1 MFTPDQKDG
10 CLACHNTVVTAPPPA
25 AMLAGPVERNQPTT
39 EPVMSAPT
47 APTAAGTGA
56 TETARADSAG
66 AQPGPPEPPIVAEE
80 LSLLKIVLK
89 KLDAAP
95 RRIRTQVDDMG
106 QLIELRDALAEAKP
120 EDQGSL
126 LEQMHRI
133 EALSKQRGKGDSP
146 PPDRKSPYFGHL
158 RLEEGGRRRDVLI
171 GARSYVEPGGGV
183 QIVDWRN
190 APVSRLFY
198 RYEEGDA
205 YEERL
210 GDRVVEGEILARRT
224 VAIVDSELRRV
235 SSPAGTYAR
244 DRQTGSWREIGATQ
258 ARLSVARDGTATLTP
273 AASTGSA
280 SSGGAATRDHAP
292 GGAPAWGPGGPSAAD
307 TGASPPGATRG
318 RLGLDE
324 TGTRRADRHL
334 PAIAALIDPRQFE
347 LVTRPSSGLI
357 AVQGSAGSGKT
368 TIGLHRIAFLA
379 FADPQRFRF
388 DRMLVVVYQRALAN
402 YVSRVL
408 PSLDVP
414 GVPVRTFL
422 DWAGD
427 VRRATFPTLQAPL
440 TDDTPPIVMR
450 AKAHGSMLKILADRQ
465 RQIADWCRAELAREL
480 TDRPGGHDV
489 LAFWDKPAPMPI
501 DARVTALAQW
511 VKAAGAIDPAT
522 RNAVETAGRRMRGR
536 SRDVVGEWAALL
548 TDRKALGAGF
558 DTHAPGLFSSG
569 QLDDVHRWCVERDR
583 LRTGGHDPDED
594 AQPYEL
600 DPEDDALLLRLHQ
613 IQRGPLSGPRGP
625 LAIEHLMVDEVQD
638 FSPIELAVLL
648 ETTTRQRS
656 VTLAGDVAQAI
667 APEHGFSSWSQMLD
681 DLGIPHERVEP
692 LRVSYR
698 STREI
703 VDGAEHVLG
712 PLVGDVRPVAPRTGA
727 PIESFGFGSAGEA
740 TEFLSHALVELIRAE
755 PTASVALIARHPE
768 QARLYFDALV
778 EAEVPQVRIIA
789 DQDFPFT
796 AGIDVTDV
804 RQTKGLEFD
813 IVILLEATDASYPVN
828 DDARRLLHVA
838 MTRAAHQLWIT
849 YTGTPTRLLPEALR
863 G

>member
-1 MFTPDQKDG
+1 M
-10 CLACHNTVVTAPPPA
+10 
-25 AMLAGPVERNQPTT
+25 EREQ
-39 EPVMSAPT
+39 
-47 APTAAGTGA
+47 PTAAEPAATMSPGA
-56 TETARADSAG
+56 TAPVQGD
-66 AQPGPPEPPIVAEE
+66 GPAIPAVVAEE
-80 LSLLKIVLK
+80 QALLRVVLK

-95 RRIRTQVDDMG
+95 RRTRTQVDDAG
-106 QLIELRDALAEAKP
+106 SLIELRDALAEAKP
-120 EDQGSL
+120 EDQGSI

-133 EALSKQRGKGDSP
+133 EALSRQRGKGESP
-146 PPDRKSPYFGHL
+146 PADRKSPYFGHL
-158 RLEEGGRRRDVLI
+158 RLEEGGRRRDVLV
-171 GARSYVEPGGGV
+171 GPRSFVEPGGGV

-198 RYEEGDA
+198 RYEEGDS

-235 SSPAGTYAR
+235 ACPEGTYAH
-244 DRQTGSWREIGATQ
+244 DRQNGGWREIGAKQ
-258 ARLSVARDGTATLTP
+258 AKLSVARDGTATLTP
-273 AASTGSA
+273 AVSGAAGAVGASLFRQAGGTGAAAPGSTGGDMPESRAGTAA
-280 SSGGAATRDHAP
+280 SAP
-292 GGAPAWGPGGPSAAD
+292 GGP
-307 TGASPPGATRG
+307 RG

-324 TGTRRADRHL
+324 TGARRADRHL

-347 LVTRPSSGLI
+347 LVTRPTSGLI

-368 TIGLHRIAFLA
+368 TIGLHRIAYLA
-379 FADPQRFRF
+379 FADPQRFRAE
-388 DRMLVVVYQRALAN
+388 RMLVVVYQRALAN

-414 GVPVRTFL
+414 GVPVRTFV

-427 VRRATFPTLQAPL
+427 VRRATFPALQAGL
-440 TDDTPPIVMR
+440 TDDTPPAVMR
-450 AKAHGSMLKILADRQ
+450 AKAHGAMLKILNDRQ
-465 RQIADWCRAELAREL
+465 RDLGAWCRAELAREIA
-480 TDRPGGHDV
+480 DRSGADSV
-489 LAFWDKPAPMPI
+489 LALWDKSAAADGARPVDAQGSGPRGMPI
-501 DARVTALAQW
+501 DQRVTALARW
-511 VKAAGAIDPAT
+511 VKEAAAADLDPAT
-522 RNAVETAGRRMRGR
+522 RNAVETAGRRMRAR

-548 TDRKALGAGF
+548 TDRAALHAGF
-558 DTHAPGLFSSG
+558 ERHAPGLFSAG
-569 QLDDVHRWCVERDR
+569 QVDDIHRWCVERDR
-583 LRTGGHDPDED
+583 LRTQGRDPDED
-594 AQPYEL
+594 AAPYAL

-613 IQRGPLSGPRGP
+613 IQRGPLSGPQGP

-638 FSPIELAVLL
+638 FSPVELAVLL

-703 VDGAEHVLG
+703 VDAAEHVLG

-727 PIESFGFGSAGEA
+727 PVESFGFGSAGEA
-740 TEFLSHALVELIRAE
+740 TEFLSHALVELMRAE
-755 PTASVALIARHPE
+755 PTASVALIARHAE
-768 QARLYFDALV
+768 QARLYYEALS
-778 EAEVPQVRIIA
+778 EAEIPAIRIIA

-796 AGIDVTDV
+796 AGIDITDV

-813 IVILLEATDASYPVN
+813 IVVLLEVTDASYPQN

-849 YTGTPTRLLPEALR
+849 YTGTPSALLPETLR
-863 G
+863 T